1 MRLPP
6 DVQPQHGGDSEAL
19 VQQTSKA
26 GGDMTTDLSVDISDV
41 PTADLVT
48 CARAGSR
55 PAWEEL
61 VDRFTPLLWSIA
73 LRHRLD
79 HADAADV
86 VQTTWL
92 RLVEHLYRIREPS
105 CVPGWLVTT
114 CRREAVRIRRMNACW
129 EPEDTT
135 DPSSLL
141 GQRHGQDDAG
151 DPVGVVLRQEAAATI
166 RSALGDLPA
175 RQQQLL
181 VSLAEPGGRSR
192 YAQAAAAL
200 NVPVGSIG
208 PVRQR
213 ALRRLRADSR
223 LRAIWEITSRAG

>member
-1 MRLPP
+1 
-6 DVQPQHGGDSEAL
+6 V
-19 VQQTSKA
+19 
-26 GGDMTTDLSVDISDV
+26 TDLSVDISDV

-105 CVPGWLVTT
+105 RVPGWLVTT
-114 CRREAVRIRRMNACW
+114 CRREAVQMRRMNARW
-129 EPEDTT
+129 EPQDTT

-151 DPVGVVLRQEAAATI
+151 DPVDVVLGREAATTL
-166 RSALGDLPA
+166 RSAIEDLPA

-181 VSLAEPGGRSR
+181 TSLTEASERSR

-208 PVRQR
+208 PIRQR